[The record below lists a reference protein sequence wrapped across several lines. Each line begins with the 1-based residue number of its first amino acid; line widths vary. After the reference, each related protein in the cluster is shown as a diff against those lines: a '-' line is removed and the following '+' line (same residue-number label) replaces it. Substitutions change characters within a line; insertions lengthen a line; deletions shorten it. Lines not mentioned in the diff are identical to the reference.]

1 MFETNIAKD
10 LEGIESKAEL
20 ESIAKKIFN
29 KYREEFIAFIE
40 ELKNKG
46 IAQSLFNSS
55 TPEETIAIWEK
66 FSSEN
71 QELFERIK
79 SWAENRDAYFYDRDH
94 MPLFEDDEE
103 PDCVLEIGLM
113 FIIVKDDIL
122 LDSEDIHQDYN
133 QFCNRLVEV
142 LTSSPNRLIK
152 AAGYFLD
159 CDDMENITAEN
170 IYKFCPE
177 D

>member
-1 MFETNIAKD
+1 MFETTIAKD

-29 KYREEFIAFIE
+29 KYREEFLAFIE

-46 IAQSLFNSS
+46 IAQFLFNSS
-55 TPEETIAIWEK
+55 TPEETIFIWEK

-79 SWAENRDAYFYDRDH
+79 SWAEQRTKYFYDRDP

-113 FIIVKDDIL
+113 FIIVKDNIL
-122 LDSEDIHQDYN
+122 LDSDDIHQDFD
-133 QFCNRLVEV
+133 QFNNRLIKV
-142 LTSSPNRLIK
+142 LMSSSNRLIK
-152 AAGYFLD
+152 AAGHFLD
-159 CDDMENITAEN
+159 CDDIEKMTSEN
-170 IYKFCPE
+170 IYMFYSE